1 MKFNIKQFVEE
12 CSFELI
18 ASGIIFTMCVA
29 LIFWALVFREFE
41 GAL

>member
-1 MKFNIKQFVEE
+1 MKFNIKQYIEGM
-12 CSFELI
+12 SFELI

-29 LIFWALVFREFE
+29 LVFWVLVFREFE

>member
-1 MKFNIKQFVEE
+1 MKFDIKQFIGE

>member
-1 MKFNIKQFVEE
+1 MKFNIKQFIEE
-12 CSFELI
+12 CSFEII
-18 ASGIIFTMCVA
+18 ASGIIFTLCVA